1 MIGLLLTRLRLLLF
15 GPQDS
20 LATLRFFRAAVAPGG
35 GRDPFQVIVHKR
47 TRLLLGRNLRVSGP
61 GVLQIGHDLG
71 HFPRGTS
78 SVLRMA
84 DGARLVLSGKQLILS
99 GHQID
104 IAEGATFSL
113 AGGYINHDARISC
126 SQGISI
132 GEGTIIAEEVCIMD
146 TDHHQLHGSRMVA
159 PIHIGNRVWIGNR
172 CTILKGVTI
181 GDGAVVAAG
190 SVVTRDVPPEA
201 LVGGVP
207 AKILRTGVTWS

>member
-1 MIGLLLTRLRLLLF
+1 MMRSIPSRLRPLIF

-20 LATLRFFRAAVAPGG
+20 LATLRFYQAAVAPGG
-35 GRDPFQVIVHKR
+35 CDDPLKVMVHKR
-47 TRLLLGRNLRVSGP
+47 TRLILGKNLGVSGP

-71 HFPRGTS
+71 HFPRGSS

-84 DGARLVLSGKQLILS
+84 DGSRLVLHGKQLILS

-104 IAEGATFSL
+104 IAEGATLSL
-113 AGGYINHDARISC
+113 SGGYINHDARISC
-126 SQGISI
+126 SVGISI

-146 TDHHQLHGSRMVA
+146 TDHHQLHGSVMAA
-159 PIHIGNRVWIGNR
+159 PIHIGNKVWVGNR

-181 GDGAVVAAG
+181 GDGAVIAAG
-190 SVVTRDVPPEA
+190 AVVTKDVPAGA

-207 AKILRTGVTWS
+207 AKILRTGVSWS